1 MDNFY
6 DQQKK
11 KHGDWAAMVWI
22 GSGIYLFATDPA
34 AHFLSWQALVFFIV
48 GMFLAAIV
56 FGGAAYVLQRLIGK
70 VFMLVVREPSQ
81 GIAGLIGII
90 GIILF
95 IVETIAVFLTARWC
109 MGILH

>member
-1 MDNFY
+1 MDSLY
-6 DQQKK
+6 DKQKEA
-11 KHGDWAAMVWI
+11 HGKWATMVWI

-34 AHFLSWQALVFFIV
+34 AHFFSWQAIVFFIV

-56 FGGAAYVLQRLIGK
+56 FGGAAYVLQRLIAK

-90 GIILF
+90 GIVLF
-95 IVETIAVFLTARWC
+95 IVETVFLAAQWC
-109 MGILH
+109 VRLLF